1 MPLDYHVRTEKGFGV
16 VWVWA
21 WAYNLNACR
30 SLVVTMKKE
39 KNTLRTNEDRLVK
52 VSVVGEVASP
62 IFGKSPSPYRI
73 SADGHPVVLPSVGGI
88 TYNIRVG
95 DLACG
100 WEADHVEPG
109 VSIRNK
115 EKDERFPEAAN
126 RALNVLACVGNEAVV
141 TAENAKGEKGVV
153 TGKHGGIEHIL
164 VDFQPEVMEKLMI
177 GDKILIKAF
186 GVGLKLLDYH
196 DIITMNMD
204 PRFLYALSIAQID
217 DKLEIP
223 VTHKIPATI
232 MGSGLGANQTYSGD
246 YDIQLFDE
254 SMRKKYGLEDLRLG
268 DLVAVIDADHSYGRV
283 YREGAVS
290 VGIVVHSNC
299 VTSGHGPGVTTLFTS
314 RNGKIV
320 PRIDMKANIARIL
333 KLRKDM

>member
-1 MPLDYHVRTEKGFGV
+1 M
-16 VWVWA
+16 
-21 WAYNLNACR
+21 
-30 SLVVTMKKE
+30 
-39 KNTLRTNEDRLVK
+39 LRTNEDKLVK
-52 VSVVGEVASP
+52 ISVVGEVASP
-62 IFGKSPSPYRI
+62 IFGRSPYRI
-73 SADGHPVVLPSVGGI
+73 SSDGHPVVLPGVGGI

-100 WEADHVEPG
+100 WEADHVEPS
-109 VSIRNK
+109 VSIENK
-115 EKDERFPEAAN
+115 EKNERFPEAAN

-141 TAENAKGEKGVV
+141 TSESAKGEKGVV
-153 TGKHGGIEHIL
+153 TGKHGGIEHVL

-186 GVGLKLLDYH
+186 GVGLKLLDYPE
-196 DIITMNMD
+196 IKVMNID
-204 PRFLYALSIAQID
+204 PRFLHALPITTGND
-217 DKLEIP
+217 NLEIP
-223 VTHKIPATI
+223 VTHKIPASI

-254 SMRKKYGLEDLRLG
+254 NMRKKYGLDDLRLG
-268 DLVAVIDADHSYGRV
+268 DLVAITDADHSYGRV

-320 PRIDMKANIARIL
+320 LKIDPEANIAKIL
-333 KLRKDM
+333 KLRKDS